1 MTLRWNLSHAR
12 SCVCHRVTLGHFGMI
27 GLSTSISLVF
37 SKIFMARGRYTK
49 YFLRF
54 KRKISIS
61 AKLKLTYACY
71 ALSILTME
79 LYALNVFL
87 GHFLTRIDVC
97 GVHKDKMSLLK
108 IYFFFNKEIV
118 KCGHI
123 NCWHNTNF
131 FTYGG

>member
-1 MTLRWNLSHAR
+1 MHAR
-12 SCVCHRVTLGHFGMI
+12 VCHRVTLGHFGMI

-61 AKLKLTYACY
+61 AKLKLTYDCY

-123 NCWHNTNF
+123 NC
-131 FTYGG
+131 